1 MEPSGGGAAAAPLPR
16 GRHNLSKEHVL
27 DSQRT
32 RLLAAMLEC
41 VAERGY
47 TATTVADVVSA
58 ARVSRNAFYELFADK
73 QACFVAAADDAG
85 RRFLADLY
93 ALGGAPDW
101 TDALRR
107 GLRSYLEWWQESPAF
122 AIAYLVELPTAGRRA
137 LEQRDAA
144 YARYARLFEAL
155 AALARE
161 QDPGLRPLPDLTP
174 RIIVT
179 AITELLAQEVRAGR
193 GDRLTDLEPE
203 LLRFLLESLA
213 DERTA
218 ERVLTGGEAAAA

>member
-1 MEPSGGGAAAAPLPR
+1 MEPSPLPR
-16 GRHNLSKEHVL
+16 GRHNLSKEDVL
-27 DSQRT
+27 ASQRT

-47 TATTVADVVSA
+47 PATTVAEVVSA

-73 QACFVAAADDAG
+73 EECFVAAADDAG
-85 RRFLADLY
+85 RRVLADLY
-93 ALGGAPDW
+93 ALGDATADW
-101 TDALRR
+101 TDALRT
-107 GLRSYLEWWQESPAF
+107 GLRTYLEWWQDSPAF

-144 YARYARLFEAL
+144 YERYARLFEAL
-155 AALARE
+155 AALARA
-161 QDPGLRPLPDLTP
+161 QDPSLRPLAPLTP

-179 AITELLAQEVRAGR
+179 TITELLAQEVRAGR
-193 GDRLTDLEPE
+193 GDRLTDLEPDLE
-203 LLRFLLESLA
+203 RFLLESLA

-218 ERVLTGGEAAAA
+218 DRVLRPRKGRAAA